1 MTNKIFPEC
10 ETLPA
15 RFMDEVRGLP
25 ESALDRRRPEKGW
38 GGWSIREQVSHTA
51 YIPYLVFLQIWGA
64 ALFGENIPAEVE
76 RADTGAA
83 DRMLDPRRF
92 HRMEDI
98 LGALSEG
105 FVLIR
110 RIVDEHSP
118 EALREKVLPRRID
131 PERTWASGES
141 VREYFET
148 LVLPAHSEGIWR
160 DAEDPNL
167 LHQTLECSVRHV
179 FWEAWVH
186 LKTVQLH
193 KSAEGLPTGPPVP
206 ETGYVALLRWD

>member
-25 ESALDRRRPEKGW
+25 EDVLDRRRPEKGW

-64 ALFGENIPAEVE
+64 DLFGEDIPAEAD
-76 RADTGAA
+76 RADTGGA

-92 HRMEDI
+92 HRIEDI
-98 LGALSEG
+98 LMALSEG
-105 FVLIR
+105 FALIR
-110 RIVDEHSP
+110 RIIEAQP
-118 EALREKVLPRRID
+118 PGALREKVLPRRIG
-131 PERTWASGES
+131 PERTWANGES
-141 VREYFET
+141 VRDYFET

-160 DAEDPNL
+160 DSEDPDL

-179 FWEAWVH
+179 IWEAWVH

-193 KSAEGLPTGPPVP
+193 KIAEGLPIGPPP
-206 ETGYVALLRWD
+206 PDTGYVALLKWD